1 MKQTINITPQEIKEI
16 DKQYKYHF
24 DIMAEDIQAQK
35 AKWALQQ
42 LEIPDK
48 VIFELYCE
56 FRSLRKVAAILNVS
70 PCIVHKEIRRIRQ
83 EIIELINNCKEE

>member
-35 AKWALQQ
+35 AK
-42 LEIPDK
+42 
-48 VIFELYCE
+48 
-56 FRSLRKVAAILNVS
+56 
-70 PCIVHKEIRRIRQ
+70 
-83 EIIELINNCKEE
+83 